1 MQFEQPSLGT
11 EVVLM
16 KAKTGILAT
25 LVCAFAFVFAIALV
39 GCSGGGG
46 DSENYDK
53 NFVGTWELSGLEEDG
68 TSYAESD
75 IKMLKSMGLAV
86 SLTMNEDKTAALD
99 YFGEKLEGTWEAK
112 NATTVTLKAMGDSM
126 DIKLNNGELTVEV
139 DGAKMM
145 FKKAE
150 S

>member
-1 MQFEQPSLGT
+1 
-11 EVVLM
+11 M

-46 DSENYDK
+46 SSENYDK

-86 SLTMNEDKTAALD
+86 SLTMNEDKTCSLD
-99 YFGEKLEGTWEAK
+99 YFGEKVEGTWEAK
-112 NATTVTLKAMGDSM
+112 SANTVTWKAMGDTM
-126 DIKLNNGELTVEV
+126 DMKLDNGVLTVEV
-139 DGAKMM
+139 EGAKMM